1 MWVRFPPGGP
11 DKKPSLEH
19 ALCSN
24 RFDALRQRSFG
35 SRQSGSNDKRAAARS
50 LGIAPPSRE
59 GDPGADIP
67 EKRRLVLVASRTTTK
82 ITGIRHNIPIQKST
96 SKKFMALSFRLT
108 LRCGRAAAR
117 VTEPKV
123 WCGHPTLRVWK
134 L

>member
-1 MWVRFPPGGP
+1 
-11 DKKPSLEH
+11 
-19 ALCSN
+19 
-24 RFDALRQRSFG
+24 
-35 SRQSGSNDKRAAARS
+35 
-50 LGIAPPSRE
+50 
-59 GDPGADIP
+59 
-67 EKRRLVLVASRTTTK
+67 VLVASRTTTK